1 MIPSYAKLFAAVCG
15 LASTAVAVNP
25 VVVQGKDF
33 VDTVTGD
40 RFQIVGV
47 DYQPGGS
54 SGFKGTADPLS
65 DSAACLRDAAI
76 LQYLGVNS
84 IRVYNLAPSANHD
97 ECASIFNAAGIYM
110 ILDVNSPLDNGSLN
124 RGAPWESY
132 NPIYMAQVFGV
143 IEAFKNYPNTAG
155 FFSGNEVINEDS
167 VELVPNYIRAVQR
180 DMHDYISK
188 NSERDIPVG
197 YSAADVRPLLVDSA
211 YYLTC
216 NLTNST
222 TSRSDFF
229 GLNSYSWCG
238 DATYTSS
245 GYNVLTEDF
254 TNITVPVFFSET
266 GCNNVKPRVFSEIQ
280 AIYGPD
286 MSQALSGAL
295 VYEYSQE
302 ANDFGLVSI
311 NDNGTVSLLI
321 DFENLR
327 SQYSKLDFS
336 SITAHN
342 SSQTAITAPVC
353 DPKEITS
360 NITKSFAVPDRVAGI
375 DDMIKKGVTTN
386 VSVGALVSVTSTK
399 INQTVYD
406 NNGNV
411 VTGLMLN
418 VLSNGTVNTPS
429 NSSTVSSSGSGTSTG
444 TSSSASAS
452 STKGAAVSVRA
463 SALTGLGALTAMAFL
478 AL

>member
-1 MIPSYAKLFAAVCG
+1 
-15 LASTAVAVNP
+15 
-25 VVVQGKDF
+25 
-33 VDTVTGD
+33 
-40 RFQIVGV
+40 
-47 DYQPGGS
+47 
-54 SGFKGTADPLS
+54 
-65 DSAACLRDAAI
+65 
-76 LQYLGVNS
+76 
-84 IRVYNLAPSANHD
+84 
-97 ECASIFNAAGIYM
+97 
-110 ILDVNSPLDNGSLN
+110 
-124 RGAPWESY
+124 
-132 NPIYMAQVFGV
+132 
-143 IEAFKNYPNTAG
+143 
-155 FFSGNEVINEDS
+155 
-167 VELVPNYIRAVQR
+167 
-180 DMHDYISK
+180 MHDYISK
-188 NSERDIPVG
+188 NSDRDIPVG

-222 TSRSDFF
+222 ASRSDFF

-238 DATYTSS
+238 DATYHSS
-245 GYNVLTEDF
+245 GYDVLTEDF

-302 ANDFGLVSI
+302 ANDYGLVSI
-311 NDNGTVSLLI
+311 NSNGTVSLLI

-327 SQYSKLDFS
+327 SQYSKLDFG

-342 SSQTAITAPVC
+342 SSQTSITAPVC

-360 NITKSFAVPDRVAGI
+360 NITKNFHVPDRVDGI
-375 DDMIKKGVTTN
+375 DDMIKNGVTTN

-399 INQTVYD
+399 INETVYD

-418 VLSNGTVNTPS
+418 VLSNGTVNSPS
-429 NSSTVSSSGSGTSTG
+429 NSTTVSSSSGSGTSTG
-444 TSSSASAS
+444 TSSSASSTS
-452 STKGAAVSVRA
+452 SKGAAVSVHA
-463 SALTGLGALTAMAFL
+463 SALTGLGAMTAMAFL

>member
-1 MIPSYAKLFAAVCG
+1 
-15 LASTAVAVNP
+15 
-25 VVVQGKDF
+25 
-33 VDTVTGD
+33 
-40 RFQIVGV
+40 
-47 DYQPGGS
+47 
-54 SGFKGTADPLS
+54 
-65 DSAACLRDAAI
+65 
-76 LQYLGVNS
+76 
-84 IRVYNLAPSANHD
+84 
-97 ECASIFNAAGIYM
+97 
-110 ILDVNSPLDNGSLN
+110 
-124 RGAPWESY
+124 
-132 NPIYMAQVFGV
+132 
-143 IEAFKNYPNTAG
+143 
-155 FFSGNEVINEDS
+155 
-167 VELVPNYIRAVQR
+167 
-180 DMHDYISK
+180 MHDYISK

>member
-1 MIPSYAKLFAAVCG
+1 
-15 LASTAVAVNP
+15 
-25 VVVQGKDF
+25 
-33 VDTVTGD
+33 
-40 RFQIVGV
+40 
-47 DYQPGGS
+47 
-54 SGFKGTADPLS
+54 
-65 DSAACLRDAAI
+65 
-76 LQYLGVNS
+76 
-84 IRVYNLAPSANHD
+84 
-97 ECASIFNAAGIYM
+97 
-110 ILDVNSPLDNGSLN
+110 
-124 RGAPWESY
+124 
-132 NPIYMAQVFGV
+132 
-143 IEAFKNYPNTAG
+143 
-155 FFSGNEVINEDS
+155 
-167 VELVPNYIRAVQR
+167 
-180 DMHDYISK
+180 MHDYISK

-222 TSRSDFF
+222 ASRSDFF

-266 GCNNVKPRVFSEIQ
+266 GCNNVKPRVFNEIE

-302 ANDFGLVSI
+302 ANDYGLVNI
-311 NDNGTVSLLI
+311 NDNGTISLLI

-327 SQYSKLDFS
+327 SQYNKLDFG

-360 NITKSFAVPDRVAGI
+360 NITKSFAVPDRVDGI
-375 DDMIKKGVTTN
+375 DDMIKNGVTTN

-411 VTGLMLN
+411 VTGLKLN

-429 NSSTVSSSGSGTSTG
+429 NSTTVSSSGSGTSSG

>member
-1 MIPSYAKLFAAVCG
+1 MPPSCNTLVYDISSRRVSSL
-15 LASTAVAVNP
+15 LNN
-25 VVVQGKDF
+25 
-33 VDTVTGD
+33 
-40 RFQIVGV
+40 
-47 DYQPGGS
+47 YQ
-54 SGFKGTADPLS
+54 
-65 DSAACLRDAAI
+65 
-76 LQYLGVNS
+76 VNS

-110 ILDVNSPLDNGSLN
+110 ILDVNSPLENGSLN
-124 RGAPWESY
+124 RAAPWESY
-132 NPIYMAQVFGV
+132 NPTYMAQVFGV

-222 TSRSDFF
+222 ASRSDFF

-302 ANDFGLVSI
+302 ANDYGLVSI

-327 SQYSKLDFS
+327 SQYNKLDFS
-336 SITAHN
+336 SITASN

-353 DPKEITS
+353 NPKEITS
-360 NITKSFAVPDRVAGI
+360 NITKSFDVPDRVDGI
-375 DDMIKKGVTTN
+375 DDMITKGVTTN

-399 INQTVYD
+399 INETVYD

-429 NSSTVSSSGSGTSTG
+429 NTTTVSSSGSGTSTSTS
-444 TSSSASAS
+444 TSSSASSS
-452 STKGAAVSVRA
+452 STKGAAASVRA
-463 SALTGLGALTAMAFL
+463 SALTGLGAMTAMAFL